1 MPSARMRVDDLPNE
15 VVLFVCQ
22 QFFEQAGARRWPA
35 PKVKE
40 IAATANRRLKELRPD
55 AAYEFTREQIYPV
68 LREAFLRGFLQYSPP
83 IEEEM
88 KRWLANWTG
97 CPNDCFRVVNAIDPA
112 TARDQVC
119 AAAAELLIDLIREAG
134 EQPAIASDGRIH
146 IGIPAGYTSMM
157 TCRHLAA
164 RLRAASDVPDL
175 VFHSLTTGWKID
187 RPQEDP
193 TALCGLFLDLPVNV
207 NWVGL
212 FSEPVVRTGLRSD
225 AMFQKV
231 LDKPGV
237 SEPRRLRDD
246 ISIVLTAHGNAEG
259 SYLEELVRE
268 LEPKAVDQLRKQG
281 WIGDVCF
288 SPFNE
293 HGPIES
299 GVSVRAVTLFNLS
312 ELQQLASQDG
322 RSVVLVSAP
331 TVVPDSDQT
340 SAPRSQ
346 SLLPLLQQRETLRC
360 WTHVVTDAS
369 TVREVIR
376 PRQR

>member
-1 MPSARMRVDDLPNE
+1 MPNDRLRVDSLPNE

-40 IAATANRRLKELRPD
+40 IAASANRRLQELRPG
-55 AAYEFTREQIYPV
+55 AGYEFTREQIYPV
-68 LREAFLRGFLQYSPP
+68 VREAFLRGFLQYSPP

-97 CPNDCFRVVNAIDPA
+97 CPNDCFRVVNAIDPS
-112 TARDQVC
+112 TARDHVC
-119 AAAAELLIDLIREAG
+119 AAAAELLIELIREAAG
-134 EQPAIASDGRIH
+134 RPAIASDGCVH
-146 IGIPAGYTSMM
+146 IGIPAGYTS
-157 TCRHLAA
+157 TLICRHLAT

-175 VFHSLTTGWKID
+175 VFHSLTTGWKVD

-207 NWVGL
+207 KWVGM

-225 AMFQKV
+225 AAFRKA

-237 SEPRRLRDD
+237 AEPFRLRDD
-246 ISIVLTAHGNAEG
+246 ISIVVTSHGGAHG
-259 SYLEELVRE
+259 SYLEEAVRE
-268 LEPKAVDQLRKQG
+268 LEPKAVSQLQKQG

-288 SPFNE
+288 SPFSE
-293 HGPIES
+293 TGPIEQ

-312 ELQQLASQDG
+312 ELKELASLPG
-322 RSVVLVSAP
+322 RSVVLVSTPKPGADAEDHVTP
-331 TVVPDSDQT
+331 K
-340 SAPRSQ
+340 SQ
-346 SLLPLLQQRETLRC
+346 SLRPLLSQRETLRC

-376 PRQR
+376 PQT